1 MKRLTALSVTV
12 LASALAAIVPY
23 PAANAEGAKLT
34 LTVTDIAKHKGSLM
48 IAVHDEAGYD
58 GQPKAATALPVTG
71 DTATASFEGL
81 APGEYAIKLFH
92 DVDGDGEMDTNPFG
106 LPAEPYGFSNNAKGQ
121 FGPAKWA
128 DAKFALGAGGGDQS
142 ISLK

>member
-1 MKRLTALSVTV
+1 MNRLTAISTTV
-12 LASALAAIVPY
+12 FASALLWAL
-23 PAANAEGAKLT
+23 PARAEGAKLT
-34 LTVTDIAKHKGSLM
+34 LTVTDIANHKGNLM

-58 GQPKAATALPVTG
+58 GQPVTATMKPVSG
-71 DTATASFEGL
+71 DTASATFEDL
-81 APGEYAIKLFH
+81 APGQYAIKLFH

-106 LPAEPYGFSNNAKGQ
+106 LPTEPYGFSNNAKGQ

-128 DAKFALGAGGGDQS
+128 DAKFEVGAGGAEQT